1 MLNWT
6 WAVLIYLIL
15 SYLGALS
22 CRNLYPNFVLPYRVH
37 FHLIFRQY
45 KHIYDNKPVNLL
57 EIMITEEMGDEKID
71 ILRDI
76 GRKNELHDPTPRAQQ
91 CRRLIHP

>member
-1 MLNWT
+1 MLSWT
-6 WAVLIYLIL
+6 WAVLIYLVL

-76 GRKNELHDPTPRAQQ
+76 GRKK
-91 CRRLIHP
+91 